1 MFRDRAPARAINAIV
16 VSARLVAG
24 PNKQGGR
31 GGRTLAR
38 GSRDFPCETR
48 RRGEGPDDAR
58 PATSERTQA
67 PRFETARAPARR
79 VRTPPGRPDDAQA
92 NTNRNVRARRAPA
105 RIGGE
110 LARRASR
117 PPPRRPRRH
126 SRARR
131 GQLAVKA
138 FIEGTAAPGAWDR
151 AAVAG
156 SDLRTLRGKLSRPPP
171 PACGCRSALC
181 C

>member
-1 MFRDRAPARAINAIV
+1 MAQTRLTARRSLPGNEFSMLRPTSQALRDRAPARAIKAIV

-24 PNKQGGR
+24 PNKKGGR

-48 RRGEGPDDAR
+48 RSGEGPDDAR

-92 NTNRNVRARRAPA
+92 NTNRNVRAFKSTTRQA
-105 RIGGE
+105 RSQGI
-110 LARRASR
+110 
-117 PPPRRPRRH
+117 H
-126 SRARR
+126 
-131 GQLAVKA
+131 
-138 FIEGTAAPGAWDR
+138 
-151 AAVAG
+151 
-156 SDLRTLRGKLSRPPP
+156 
-171 PACGCRSALC
+171 
-181 C
+181 